1 MSNRFNKIP
10 KTGLSQEELF
20 NEMDNSM
27 HSDLDWK
34 SGKTFGA
41 VYYPGE
47 KYSKVISKAYVR
59 FMHEN
64 AFDPQLFSS
73 ILTMENQVVE
83 QTASLFSH
91 EKDNLFGNVT
101 SGGSESIFL
110 SILSARNWAK
120 NNKGIDKPEVVLS
133 SSAHPAFLKAMHF
146 LNVKAVVVP
155 TKNDFFFDLESFEK
169 AINAN
174 TILLIGSAPNYPTGM
189 MDPIE
194 SLSKLAVDNDLL
206 MHVDACIGGF
216 LLAYLKKIGK
226 DIPLFDFKLSGVT
239 SLSVDLHKYAYA
251 PKGSS
256 VLLYRND
263 ELRKQQFSVYPNWE
277 GGIYGSTSFLGTK
290 PGGIV
295 AATWFA
301 LNHIGEDGY
310 LKLTQKTMSATKII
324 YDFIKKSEELNIIG
338 NPIMS
343 LLAFTSKLFNIYHI
357 ADELSNLG
365 WYIGRLQNP
374 RGIHLVV
381 SQIHADG
388 AAEKFIVD
396 LQLVLRS
403 MKKFKIKNQIS
414 NAADSVAVSALKKTG
429 YNRIKKTIL
438 DKSNSNKKSKKRLI
452 YDLKSDL
459 KLEESDDLF
468 RSILSHYY

>member
-1 MSNRFNKIP
+1 MVKEKIP
-10 KTGLSQEELF
+10 KTGITEKDLF
-20 NEMDNSM
+20 EYMENSM
-27 HSDLDWK
+27 HSDIDWR

-47 KYSKVISKAYVR
+47 KYSKAISNAYIKY
-59 FMHEN
+59 MHEN

-73 ILTMENQVVE
+73 ILTMENELVQ
-83 QTASLFSH
+83 QTASLFSSNQ
-91 EKDNLFGNVT
+91 KLFGNLT
-101 SGGSESIFL
+101 SGGTESIFL
-110 SILSARNWAK
+110 SILSARNWSNKHKTIK
-120 NNKGIDKPEVVLS
+120 NPEVILS
-133 SSAHPAFLKAMHF
+133 SSAHPAFLKAMNF
-146 LNVKAVVVP
+146 LKIKPVIVP
-155 TKNDFFFDLESFEK
+155 TNKDFNLNLNGFKE
-169 AINAN
+169 AINQN
-174 TILLIGSAPNYPTGM
+174 TILLVASAPAYPTGM
-189 MDPIE
+189 IDPISE
-194 SLSKLAVDNDLL
+194 LSILALENKLLL
-206 MHVDACIGGF
+206 HVDACIGGF
-216 LLAYLKKIGK
+216 LLSYLKKCNYN
-226 DIPLFDFKLSGVT
+226 IPLFDFNLDGVS

-295 AATWFA
+295 AASWFA
-301 LNHIGEDGY
+301 LNHIGENGY
-310 LKLTQKTMSATKII
+310 IELTQKTMSATKVI
-324 YDFIKKSEELNIIG
+324 YDFIQNSEHLSLIG

-343 LLAFTSKLFNIYHI
+343 LIAFQSEKYDIYHI

-388 AAEKFIVD
+388 AAENFIAD
-396 LQLVLRS
+396 LQSVLKS
-403 MKKFKIKNQIS
+403 LSSSEIKNKIFKTTD
-414 NAADSVAVSALKKTG
+414 ALAVNALKKVG
-429 YNRIKKTIL
+429 YNSIKKTIL
-438 DKSNSNKKSKKRLI
+438 GKTKSNKKSKKRLI

-459 KLEESDDLF
+459 NLEESDDLF
-468 RSILSHYY
+468 RSILSNLY

>member
-1 MSNRFNKIP
+1 MNNKIP
-10 KTGLSQEELF
+10 KTGLSQQELF

-27 HSDLDWK
+27 LSDIDWK

-47 KYSKVISKAYVR
+47 KYSKAISNAYTK

-73 ILTMENQVVE
+73 ILTMENEVVQ
-83 QTASLFSH
+83 QTASLFCSR
-91 EKDNLFGNVT
+91 KKVFGNIT
-101 SGGSESIFL
+101 SGGTESIFL
-110 SILSARNWAK
+110 SVLSARNWSLKHK
-120 NNKGIDKPEVVLS
+120 NIKKPEIILS
-133 SSAHPAFLKAMHF
+133 SSAHPAFLKAMNF
-146 LNVKAVVVP
+146 LNVKPIIIP
-155 TKNDFFFDLESFEK
+155 TKKDFHLDFGAFEK
-169 AINAN
+169 SINNN
-174 TILLIGSAPNYPTGM
+174 TILIIGSAPAYPTGM
-189 MDPIE
+189 MDPIDK
-194 SLSKLAVDNDLL
+194 LSKLALENNLL
-206 MHVDACIGGF
+206 LHVDACIGGF
-216 LLAYLKKIGK
+216 LLSHLKKCNYE
-226 DIPLFDFKLSGVT
+226 IPVFDFGLDGVS

-310 LKLTQKTMSATKII
+310 LELTKKTMSATKII

-343 LLAFTSKLFNIYHI
+343 LLAFTSKIYNIYHI
-357 ADELSNLG
+357 ADELSHLG

-396 LQLVLRS
+396 LQSVLIS
-403 MKKFKIKNQIS
+403 MKRFKIKNQIS
-414 NAADSVAVSALKKTG
+414 NAADSVAISALKKTG

-459 KLEESDDLF
+459 KFEESDDLF
-468 RSILSHYY
+468 RSILSRYY

>member
-1 MSNRFNKIP
+1 MKNKIP
-10 KTGLSQEELF
+10 KIGISTDKLF
-20 NEMDNSM
+20 ASMDNSM
-27 HSDLDWK
+27 LSDIDWK

-47 KYSKVISKAYVR
+47 KYSKAISNAYAK

-73 ILTMENQVVE
+73 ILTMENEVVQ
-83 QTASLFSH
+83 QTASLFCSRQ
-91 EKDNLFGNVT
+91 KVFGNIT
-101 SGGSESIFL
+101 SGGTESIFL
-110 SILSARNWAK
+110 SVLSARNWSLK
-120 NNKGIDKPEVVLS
+120 YKDIRKPEIILS
-133 SSAHPAFLKAMHF
+133 SSAHPAFLKAMNF
-146 LNVKAVVVP
+146 LKVKPIIIP
-155 TKNDFFFDLESFEK
+155 TKKDFHLDFRAFEK
-169 AINAN
+169 SINNN
-174 TILLIGSAPNYPTGM
+174 TILIIGSAPAYPTGM
-189 MDPIE
+189 IDPIDK
-194 SLSKLAVDNDLL
+194 LSQLALKNNLL
-206 MHVDACIGGF
+206 LHVDACIGGF
-216 LLAYLKKIGK
+216 LLSHLKKIK
-226 DIPLFDFKLSGVT
+226 HEIPVFDFDLDGVS

-310 LKLTQKTMSATKII
+310 LELTQKTMSATKII
-324 YDFIKKSEELNIIG
+324 YDFIKKSEELYIIG

-343 LLAFTSKLFNIYHI
+343 LLAFTSKIYNIYHI
-357 ADELSNLG
+357 ADELNHLG

-374 RGIHLVV
+374 RGIHLVI

-388 AAEKFIVD
+388 AAKKFIVD
-396 LQLVLRS
+396 LQSVLRS
-403 MKKFKIKNQIS
+403 MKRFKIKNQIS
-414 NAADSVAVSALKKTG
+414 NAADSVAISALKKTG

>member
-1 MSNRFNKIP
+1 MSKDKIP
-10 KTGLSQEELF
+10 KTGIDEKDLF
-20 NEMDNSM
+20 EYMENSM
-27 HSDLDWK
+27 HSDIDWR

-47 KYSKVISKAYVR
+47 KYSIAISNAYIKY
-59 FMHEN
+59 MHEN

-73 ILTMENQVVE
+73 ILTMENELVQ
-83 QTASLFSH
+83 QTASLFSSNQ
-91 EKDNLFGNVT
+91 KLFGNLT
-101 SGGSESIFL
+101 SGGTESIFL
-110 SILSARNWAK
+110 SLLSARNWSNKQKTTK
-120 NNKGIDKPEVVLS
+120 NPEVILS
-133 SSAHPAFLKAMHF
+133 SSAHPAFLKAMNF
-146 LNVKAVVVP
+146 LKIKPVIVP
-155 TKNDFFFDLESFEK
+155 TNKDFNLNFNGFKE
-169 AINAN
+169 AINQN
-174 TILLIGSAPNYPTGM
+174 TILLVASAPAYPTGM
-189 MDPIE
+189 IDPISE
-194 SLSKLAVDNDLL
+194 LSILALENKLLL
-206 MHVDACIGGF
+206 HVDACIGGF
-216 LLAYLKKIGK
+216 LLSYLKKCNYN
-226 DIPLFDFKLSGVT
+226 IPPFDFNLDGVS

-295 AATWFA
+295 AASWFA
-301 LNHIGEDGY
+301 LNHIGENGY
-310 LKLTQKTMSATKII
+310 IELTQKTMSATKVI
-324 YDFIKKSEELNIIG
+324 YDFIQKSEHLSLIG

-343 LLAFTSKLFNIYHI
+343 LIAFHSEKYDTYHI

-388 AAEKFIVD
+388 AAENFIAD
-396 LQLVLRS
+396 LQSVLKS
-403 MKKFKIKNQIS
+403 LSSSEIKNKIFKTTD
-414 NAADSVAVSALKKTG
+414 ALAVNALKKAG
-429 YNRIKKTIL
+429 YNSIKKTIL
-438 DKSNSNKKSKKRLI
+438 GKTKSNKKSKKRLI

-459 KLEESDDLF
+459 NLEESDDLF
-468 RSILSHYY
+468 RSILSNLY

>member
-1 MSNRFNKIP
+1 MSKDKIP
-10 KTGLSQEELF
+10 KTGITEKDLF
-20 NEMDNSM
+20 EYMENSM
-27 HSDLDWK
+27 HSDIDWR

-47 KYSKVISKAYVR
+47 KYSKAISNAYIKY
-59 FMHEN
+59 MHEN

-73 ILTMENQVVE
+73 ILTMENELVQ
-83 QTASLFSH
+83 QTASLFSSNQ
-91 EKDNLFGNVT
+91 KLFGNLT
-101 SGGSESIFL
+101 SGGTESIFL
-110 SILSARNWAK
+110 SVLSARNWSKKQKTIK
-120 NNKGIDKPEVVLS
+120 NPEVILS
-133 SSAHPAFLKAMHF
+133 SSAHPAFLKAMNF
-146 LNVKAVVVP
+146 LRIKPVIVP
-155 TKNDFFFDLESFEK
+155 TKKDFNLSLNGFKE
-169 AINAN
+169 AINQN
-174 TILLIGSAPNYPTGM
+174 TILLVASAPAYPTGM
-189 MDPIE
+189 IDPISE
-194 SLSKLAVDNDLL
+194 LSNLALENKLLL
-206 MHVDACIGGF
+206 HVDACIGGF
-216 LLAYLKKIGK
+216 LLSYLKKCNYN
-226 DIPLFDFKLSGVT
+226 IPLFDFNLDGVS

-295 AATWFA
+295 AASWFA
-301 LNHIGEDGY
+301 LNHIGENGY
-310 LKLTQKTMSATKII
+310 IELTQKTMSATKVI
-324 YDFIKKSEELNIIG
+324 YDFIQNSEHLSLIG

-343 LLAFTSKLFNIYHI
+343 LIAFHSEKYDIYHI

-388 AAEKFIVD
+388 AAENFIAD
-396 LQLVLRS
+396 LQSVLKS
-403 MKKFKIKNQIS
+403 LSNSEIKNKIFKTTD
-414 NAADSVAVSALKKTG
+414 ALAVNALKKTG
-429 YNRIKKTIL
+429 YNSIKKTIL
-438 DKSNSNKKSKKRLI
+438 GKTKSNKKSKKRLI

-459 KLEESDDLF
+459 NLEESDDLF
-468 RSILSHYY
+468 RSILSSLY

>member
-1 MSNRFNKIP
+1 MSKDKIP
-10 KTGLSQEELF
+10 KTGIDEKDLF
-20 NEMDNSM
+20 EYMENSM
-27 HSDLDWK
+27 HSDIDWR

-47 KYSKVISKAYVR
+47 KYSIAISNAYIKY
-59 FMHEN
+59 MHEN

-73 ILTMENQVVE
+73 ILTMENELVQ
-83 QTASLFSH
+83 QTASLFSSNQ
-91 EKDNLFGNVT
+91 KLFGNLT
-101 SGGSESIFL
+101 SGGTESIFL
-110 SILSARNWAK
+110 SLLSARNWSNKHKTIK
-120 NNKGIDKPEVVLS
+120 NPEVILS
-133 SSAHPAFLKAMHF
+133 SSAHPAFLKAMNF
-146 LNVKAVVVP
+146 LKIKPVIVP
-155 TKNDFFFDLESFEK
+155 TNKDFNLNLNGFKE
-169 AINAN
+169 AINQN
-174 TILLIGSAPNYPTGM
+174 TILLVASAPAYPTGM
-189 MDPIE
+189 IDPISE
-194 SLSKLAVDNDLL
+194 LSILALENKLLL
-206 MHVDACIGGF
+206 HVDACIGGF
-216 LLAYLKKIGK
+216 LLSYLKKCNYN
-226 DIPLFDFKLSGVT
+226 IPPFDFNLDGVS

-295 AATWFA
+295 AASWFA
-301 LNHIGEDGY
+301 LNHIGENGY
-310 LKLTQKTMSATKII
+310 IELTQKTMSATKVI
-324 YDFIKKSEELNIIG
+324 YDFIQKSEHLSLIG

-343 LLAFTSKLFNIYHI
+343 LIAFHSEKYDIYHI

-388 AAEKFIVD
+388 AAENFIAD
-396 LQLVLRS
+396 LQSVLKSLSRS
-403 MKKFKIKNQIS
+403 EIKNKIFKTTD
-414 NAADSVAVSALKKTG
+414 ALAVNALKKAG
-429 YNRIKKTIL
+429 YNSIKKTIL
-438 DKSNSNKKSKKRLI
+438 GKTKSNKKSKKRLI

-459 KLEESDDLF
+459 NLEESDDLF
-468 RSILSHYY
+468 RSILSNLY

>member
-1 MSNRFNKIP
+1 MSKDKIP
-10 KTGLSQEELF
+10 KTGINEKDLF
-20 NEMDNSM
+20 EYMENSM
-27 HSDLDWK
+27 HSDIDWR

-47 KYSKVISKAYVR
+47 KYSKAISNAYIKY
-59 FMHEN
+59 MHEN

-73 ILTMENQVVE
+73 ILTMENELVQ
-83 QTASLFSH
+83 QTASLFSSNQ
-91 EKDNLFGNVT
+91 KLFGNLT
-101 SGGSESIFL
+101 SGGTESIFL
-110 SILSARNWAK
+110 SVLSARNWSNKQKTIK
-120 NNKGIDKPEVVLS
+120 NPEVILS
-133 SSAHPAFLKAMHF
+133 SSAHPAFLKAMNF
-146 LNVKAVVVP
+146 LRIKPVIVP
-155 TKNDFFFDLESFEK
+155 TKKDFNLSLNGFKE
-169 AINAN
+169 AINQN
-174 TILLIGSAPNYPTGM
+174 TILLVASAPAYPTGM
-189 MDPIE
+189 IDPISE
-194 SLSKLAVDNDLL
+194 LSNLALENKLLL
-206 MHVDACIGGF
+206 HVDACIGGF
-216 LLAYLKKIGK
+216 LLSYLKKCNYN
-226 DIPLFDFKLSGVT
+226 IPLFDFNLDGVS

-295 AATWFA
+295 AASWFA
-301 LNHIGEDGY
+301 LNHIGENGY
-310 LKLTQKTMSATKII
+310 IELTQKTMSATKVI
-324 YDFIKKSEELNIIG
+324 YDFIQNSEHLSLIG

-343 LLAFTSKLFNIYHI
+343 LIAFHSEKYDIYHI

-388 AAEKFIVD
+388 AAENFIAD
-396 LQLVLRS
+396 LQSVLKS
-403 MKKFKIKNQIS
+403 LSNSEIKNKIFKTTD
-414 NAADSVAVSALKKTG
+414 ALAVNALKKTG
-429 YNRIKKTIL
+429 YNSIKKTIL
-438 DKSNSNKKSKKRLI
+438 GKTKSNKKSKKRLI

-459 KLEESDDLF
+459 NLEESDDLF
-468 RSILSHYY
+468 RSILSSLY